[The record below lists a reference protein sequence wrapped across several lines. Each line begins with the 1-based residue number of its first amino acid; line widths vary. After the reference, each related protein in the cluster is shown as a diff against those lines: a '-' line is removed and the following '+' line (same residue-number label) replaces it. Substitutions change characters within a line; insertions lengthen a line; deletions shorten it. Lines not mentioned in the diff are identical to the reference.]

1 LSAQQQQVATETQYD
16 DVEWVGHHYR
26 RLGLG
31 DPNGIE
37 LMASIART
45 ARLMTSRMEAT
56 LAEFSLGMSQY
67 LVLMTLLLSETG
79 ERRLSHISRHM
90 MVHPTTVTVVIDQLE
105 KKGLV
110 KRKGDPT
117 DRRVILA
124 KLTAAGKAVTREATV
139 ALVKRNFGFPDL
151 KERETRGLIEQL
163 AQLRLGDWNNS
174 AP

>member
-1 LSAQQQQVATETQYD
+1 
-16 DVEWVGHHYR
+16 
-26 RLGLG
+26 
-31 DPNGIE
+31 
-37 LMASIART
+37 
-45 ARLMTSRMEAT
+45 MEAT

-67 LVLMTLLLSETG
+67 LVLMTVLLSETG

-139 ALVKRNFGFPDL
+139 ALADINFGFPDMG
-151 KERETRGLIEQL
+151 ESQTQGLIEQL
-163 AQLRLGDWNNS
+163 AELRLGDWNNS